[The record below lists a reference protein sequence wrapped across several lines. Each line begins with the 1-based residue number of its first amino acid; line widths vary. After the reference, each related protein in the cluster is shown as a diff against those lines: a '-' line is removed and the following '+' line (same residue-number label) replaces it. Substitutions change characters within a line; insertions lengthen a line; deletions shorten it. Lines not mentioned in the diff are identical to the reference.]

1 MNATTVEKARE
12 KSMIDLSKNTTSSNE
27 IEESKKNAKNK
38 DLEVS
43 SNKFSFF
50 KYEPKIVIME
60 QNRPE
65 F

>member
-12 KSMIDLSKNTTSSNE
+12 KSMIDLSKNTTSSNK
-27 IEESKKNAKNK
+27 IEERKESAKNK
-38 DLEVS
+38 DLEVP

-60 QNRPE
+60 
-65 F
+65 